1 MWQKR
6 ETKVIEVAGSQSGF
20 PKKPFSPLMST
31 CVQFLAQRCWTPS
44 TSGVWWGWGWGR
56 LTSDWGWVML
66 LTHFIWQ
73 TDLKPLSGTN
83 AKNGAITPSLT
94 PTMHIIHARCYKA
107 SEWVGGSLQCRRGI
121 LVILWMSLVD
131 VAVGDLVTCMSFVL
145 WVCLRETWTVV
156 ETFLNTSWWNI
167 LYSGSSQ
174 EFIIRVTS

>member
-1 MWQKR
+1 M
-6 ETKVIEVAGSQSGF
+6 
-20 PKKPFSPLMST
+20 
-31 CVQFLAQRCWTPS
+31 
-44 TSGVWWGWGWGR
+44 
-56 LTSDWGWVML
+56 
-66 LTHFIWQ
+66 THFIWQ

-94 PTMHIIHARCYKA
+94 PTIHIIHARCYKA

-156 ETFLNTSWWNI
+156 ETFLNTS
-167 LYSGSSQ
+167 
-174 EFIIRVTS
+174 

>member
-1 MWQKR
+1 
-6 ETKVIEVAGSQSGF
+6 
-20 PKKPFSPLMST
+20 
-31 CVQFLAQRCWTPS
+31 
-44 TSGVWWGWGWGR
+44 
-56 LTSDWGWVML
+56 ML

-107 SEWVGGSLQCRRGI
+107 SEWVGGSLQCRQGM
-121 LVILWMSLVD
+121 LVILWMLLVD

-156 ETFLNTSWWNI
+156 ETFLNTS
-167 LYSGSSQ
+167 
-174 EFIIRVTS
+174 

>member
-1 MWQKR
+1 
-6 ETKVIEVAGSQSGF
+6 
-20 PKKPFSPLMST
+20 
-31 CVQFLAQRCWTPS
+31 
-44 TSGVWWGWGWGR
+44 
-56 LTSDWGWVML
+56 ML

-156 ETFLNTSWWNI
+156 ETFLNTS
-167 LYSGSSQ
+167 
-174 EFIIRVTS
+174 

>member
-1 MWQKR
+1 
-6 ETKVIEVAGSQSGF
+6 
-20 PKKPFSPLMST
+20 
-31 CVQFLAQRCWTPS
+31 
-44 TSGVWWGWGWGR
+44 
-56 LTSDWGWVML
+56 ML

-83 AKNGAITPSLT
+83 AKNRAIPPSLT

-156 ETFLNTSWWNI
+156 ETFLNTS
-167 LYSGSSQ
+167 
-174 EFIIRVTS
+174 

>member
-1 MWQKR
+1 
-6 ETKVIEVAGSQSGF
+6 
-20 PKKPFSPLMST
+20 
-31 CVQFLAQRCWTPS
+31 
-44 TSGVWWGWGWGR
+44 
-56 LTSDWGWVML
+56 ML

-131 VAVGDLVTCMSFVL
+131 VAVDDLVTCMSFVL

-156 ETFLNTSWWNI
+156 EMFLNTS
-167 LYSGSSQ
+167 
-174 EFIIRVTS
+174 